1 VKNLKNIDD
10 LLVKAVYCVL
20 LDEKKLTQQKGSA
33 AVSAA
38 HKLAQLEEQRRE
50 KKAMEK
56 ATPTLPPKRSDTPK
70 LSRGLSSGG
79 GLKKDNLEASLDSI
93 AVSAPT
99 GFRHMKSAKEILA
112 EFDQDFALMQKRPQS
127 VSIAEAQRT
136 MRGSS
141 GGSSGVV
148 SPSGPLSPKGGAL
161 SPKSGKTREQI
172 LQEKMDIEA
181 RLKAVA
187 EEKERLARAAQMQ
200 TDGRDEG
207 LLAAPD
213 VLSPK
218 GQRLADVMRGIEEEE
233 EEEEEAIGATLAG
246 MISPRGQR
254 LADSIRNIDLEEE
267 VEEEEVVE
275 EAAVEEK
282 EEEEEEEEEEET
294 GDLWNA
300 AEPKYDPV
308 NDTCF
313 CIAFEDIAGEKEGD
327 LNAQKDDVLLMNS
340 AQDFSEEWWFGTVSD
355 RPEEPGYFPKK
366 SVKWRKHQ

>member
-1 VKNLKNIDD
+1 
-10 LLVKAVYCVL
+10 
-20 LDEKKLTQQKGSA
+20 
-33 AVSAA
+33 
-38 HKLAQLEEQRRE
+38 
-50 KKAMEK
+50 MEK

-70 LSRGLSSGG
+70 LTRGLSSGG
-79 GLKKDNLEASLDSI
+79 GLKKDNLEVSLDSI

-112 EFDQDFALMQKRPQS
+112 EFDQDVALMQKRPQS

-148 SPSGPLSPKGGAL
+148 SPSGPLSPKGGPL
-161 SPKSGKTREQI
+161 SPKAGKTREQI
-172 LQEKMDIEA
+172 LQEKLDIEA

-187 EEKERLARAAQMQ
+187 EEKERLARAAQIQ
-200 TDGRDEG
+200 TDERDEG

-233 EEEEEAIGATLAG
+233 EEEE
-246 MISPRGQR
+246 
-254 LADSIRNIDLEEE
+254 
-267 VEEEEVVE
+267 
-275 EAAVEEK
+275 
-282 EEEEEEEEEEET
+282 T

-313 CIAFEDIAGEKEGD
+313 CIAIEDIAGEKEGD
-327 LNAQKDDVLLMNS
+327 LNAQKDDVLLMNA

-366 SVKWRKHQ
+366 SVKWRKQQ